1 MTKPHPV
8 EIRPM
13 RAEDFPRMKAL
24 WMQSAGV
31 RESLGD
37 TPEGIAMYL
46 ARNPGMSLVAE
57 AGAEIVGTVLC
68 GHDGRRGFIHHM
80 AVATSHRRFGIGRA
94 MVDRCL
100 TTLAE
105 AGIPKCHLFVAPDNH
120 NGKAFWRSLGFELRT
135 DLEDMSITL
144 AR

>member
-1 MTKPHPV
+1 MTDLSTI

-13 RAEDFPRMKAL
+13 RAEDFPRMAELWKA
-24 WMQSAGV
+24 SAGV

-57 AGAEIVGTVLC
+57 VEGCIVATVLC

-80 AVATSHRRFGIGRA
+80 AVAATHRRFGLGRR

-100 TTLAE
+100 KALAA
-105 AGIPKCHLFVAPDNH
+105 AGIPKCHLFVAPSNET
-120 NGKAFWRSLGFELRT
+120 GKAFWRSLGFELRT
-135 DLEDMSITL
+135 DLEDMSIETP
-144 AR
+144 R

>member
-1 MTKPHPV
+1 MTKPVPV

-24 WMQSAGV
+24 WQQSAGV

-57 AGAEIVGTVLC
+57 VGDDIVGTVLC

-80 AVATSHRRFGIGRA
+80 AVAASHRRFGIGRA

-100 TTLAE
+100 KSLVA
-105 AGIPKCHLFVAPDNH
+105 AGIPKCHLFVAPENH
-120 NGKAFWRSLGFELRT
+120 AGKAFWRSLGWELRT
-135 DLEDMSITL
+135 DVEDMSITL

>member
-1 MTKPHPV
+1 MSQPAAV

-13 RAEDFPRMKAL
+13 RAEDFPHMAAL
-24 WMQSAGV
+24 WKTSAGV

-57 AGAEIVGTVLC
+57 AEGRIVATVLC

-80 AVATSHRRFGIGRA
+80 AVAETHRRMGIARA
-94 MVDRCL
+94 MVERCL
-100 TTLAE
+100 KTLAA
-105 AGIPKCHLFVAPDNH
+105 AGIPKCHLFVAPENES
-120 NGKAFWRSLGFELRT
+120 GKAFWRSIGFELRH
-135 DLEDMSITL
+135 DVEDMSITL
-144 AR
+144 AK

>member
-1 MTKPHPV
+1 MTLPADI

-13 RAEDFPRMKAL
+13 RAEDFPRMAAL
-24 WMQSAGV
+24 WKASAGV

-57 AGAEIVGTVLC
+57 DGGQIVATVLC

-80 AVATSHRRFGIGRA
+80 AVAATHRRYGVGRA
-94 MVDRCL
+94 MVGRCIAA
-100 TTLAE
+100 LAD
-105 AGIPKCHLFVAPDNH
+105 AGIPKCHLFVAPDNQA
-120 NGKAFWRSLGFELRT
+120 GKAFWRSLGWQLRT
-135 DLEDMSITL
+135 DLEDMSIETGG
-144 AR
+144 

>member
-1 MTKPHPV
+1 MTASHQV

-13 RAEDFPRMKAL
+13 RAEDFPRMAAL
-24 WMQSAGV
+24 WKASAGV

-46 ARNPGMSLVAE
+46 ARNPDMSLVAE
-57 AGAEIVGTVLC
+57 ADGEIVATVLC

-80 AVATSHRRFGIGRA
+80 AVAATHRRSGIGRR
-94 MVDRCL
+94 MVERCL
-100 TTLAE
+100 QTLVR
-105 AGIPKCHLFVAPDNH
+105 AGIPKCHLFVAPENET
-120 NGKAFWRSLGFELRT
+120 GKAFWQSLGFELRH

-144 AR
+144 TK

>member
-1 MTKPHPV
+1 MSKPVPV
-8 EIRPM
+8 KIRSM
-13 RAEDFPRMKAL
+13 RVEDFPRMKAL
-24 WMQSAGV
+24 WQQSAGV

-57 AGAEIVGTVLC
+57 AESEIVGTVLC

-100 TTLAE
+100 KSLVA
-105 AGIPKCHLFVAPDNH
+105 AGIPKCHLFVAPENH
-120 NGKAFWRSLGFELRT
+120 AGKAFWRSLGWELRA
-135 DLEDMSITL
+135 DVEDMSITL
-144 AR
+144 TE